1 MSLSSPPCAT
11 RPREFARAIPYQC
24 GSTGAPF
31 QQQAAASERP
41 REQEAQQ
48 ARPEE
53 GRSRRQAPHLGQTFC
68 ERDVQ
73 SQEITARRE
82 KHRQV
87 RIVDAREG

>member
-1 MSLSSPPCAT
+1 MPS
-11 RPREFARAIPYQC
+11 EFARAIPHQC

-31 QQQAAASERP
+31 QQQAAAEQP
-41 REQEAQQ
+41 CEQESQQ
-48 ARPEE
+48 GTPGE
-53 GRSRRQAPHLGQTFC
+53 GRSRRQGPRSGQIFYGQD
-68 ERDVQ
+68 EH